1 MKLSISKRTG
11 AQIVIEKEVCNSSH
25 LKNIHGIIIKDLFR
39 IWKEDVCPLTENGGE
54 MARIKLFSKVQK
66 QLRPYIEEMENAKMI
81 LSKEEKKKN

>member
-1 MKLSISKRTG
+1 
-11 AQIVIEKEVCNSSH
+11 
-25 LKNIHGIIIKDLFR
+25 
-39 IWKEDVCPLTENGGE
+39 

>member
-1 MKLSISKRTG
+1 MFDLWTG
-11 AQIVIEKEVCNSSH
+11 SGRILFPKY
-25 LKNIHGIIIKDLFR
+25 KN
-39 IWKEDVCPLTENGGE
+39 VCPLTENGGE